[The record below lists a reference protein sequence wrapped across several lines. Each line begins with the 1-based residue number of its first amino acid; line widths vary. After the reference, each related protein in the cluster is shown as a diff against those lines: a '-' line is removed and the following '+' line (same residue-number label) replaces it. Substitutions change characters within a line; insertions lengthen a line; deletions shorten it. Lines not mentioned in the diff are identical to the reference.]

1 MNISYRW
8 LQELVAGLQ
17 LTPLEVADRLA
28 MLGAPVDEV
37 LDLGG
42 PLRDIIVARVEEAG
56 RHPNADR
63 LSLCTVNAGGEALQ
77 VVCGAPNVRAGGY
90 YPFAPVGASLPGGLS
105 IRKAKIRGVESQGML
120 CSPRELGLGRD
131 HEGIMELRGEFE
143 PGRSFIA
150 ALGYDDAR
158 LAVDITPNRPDLLSH
173 LGVARE
179 IAAAVGLEARLH
191 ALPGAAALPEL
202 KQHGDG
208 SARSDAADVTVAIED
223 VDLCPRYYG
232 LVIRG
237 VQVGPSPE
245 WLAARMRAIGLR
257 PISNVVDATNF
268 VLHELGQP
276 LHAFD
281 LQRLGRDVVVRR
293 ARAGERITTLDGV
306 DRALGAGML
315 VIADAQRP
323 VAIAGVMGGADTEVQ
338 DDTRDLL
345 LECALFDPRS
355 VRATRRALGL
365 STDASY
371 RFERGV
377 DPDGTLRA
385 VQRAAE
391 LIVAVA
397 GGRVEADVAA
407 AGPGMAPGAPI
418 RLRLRRVEQVLG
430 EAFTAEAAAGLLRP
444 LGFTVE
450 AGADTLTVGV
460 PGHRRYDVHG
470 EEDLIEEIARRHGYD
485 AFADELRPFR
495 PSSVPSHPL
504 FRTEDRLRTLLVGR
518 GFLEA
523 HTAAFGPEP
532 DGDVALLLPLAATE
546 SRLRRALLPA
556 LVRRVEYNFARGA
569 RSVRLFEL
577 GTVFA
582 PGNAEGGSR
591 GSVAGGREGGGG
603 NAGGGGGTA
612 GGGGGTAGEGGNA
625 GGSGNAG
632 GGGNAGS
639 EPVLPREATRLGVIF
654 TGPRRPPH
662 WGEAEVAFDVWDL
675 KALAAELSAVLGMKL
690 DGGAADPLMEG
701 SLSFRLLS
709 CDDDTAR
716 GVAGRIRADRVDAP
730 AWAGEVWGIEVELP
744 TAAVQR
750 AVRFRELPAF
760 PGIER
765 DLALVMPD
773 SLLAEQVAGVIR
785 GAAGPL
791 LEVVEPFD
799 VYSGSGVPEGSRSV
813 AYRLR
818 FRAADRTLTDAEVD
832 ESVRRILGRLNEET
846 GVRQRA

>member
-8 LQELVAGLQ
+8 LQDLVAGLQ
-17 LTPLEVADRLA
+17 LTPQEVADRLA

-42 PLRDIIVARVEEAG
+42 PLRDIVVARVEEAG

-63 LSLCTVNAGGEALQ
+63 LSLCSVNAGGDMVQ

-90 YPFAPVGASLPGGLS
+90 YPFAPVGASLPGGLA

-143 PGRSFIA
+143 PGRSFIE

-158 LAVDITPNRPDLLSH
+158 LAVDVTPNRPDLLSH

-191 ALPGAAALPEL
+191 AVPGAGALPEL
-202 KQHGDG
+202 KECGDG
-208 SARSDAADVTVAIED
+208 AARVEAANVTVAIED

-237 VQVGPSPE
+237 VTVGPSPE

-268 VLHELGQP
+268 VLHEVGQP

-281 LQRLGRDVVVRR
+281 LQRLGREVVVRR

-306 DRALGAGML
+306 DRALAAGML

-323 VAIAGVMGGADTEVQ
+323 VAIAGVMGGADTEMQ

-345 LECALFDPRS
+345 LECALFDPAS

-377 DPDGTLRA
+377 DPDGALRA

-397 GGRVEADVAA
+397 GGVVEVDVAA
-407 AGPGMAPGAPI
+407 AGPGLAPAAPVH
-418 RLRLRRVEQVLG
+418 LRMRRVEQVLG
-430 EAFTAEAAAGLLRP
+430 EPFTTEAAAGLLRP
-444 LGFTVE
+444 LGFSVD
-450 AGADTLTVGV
+450 ADADILTVGV

-485 AFADELRPFR
+485 EFSDELRPFR

-523 HTAAFGPEP
+523 HTAAFGPES

-546 SRLRRALLPA
+546 SRLRRALLPG

-569 RSVRLFEL
+569 RSIRLFEL

-582 PGNAEGGSR
+582 PGDAGGGVPRGMPGGAEGG
-591 GSVAGGREGGGG
+591 APGG
-603 NAGGGGGTA
+603 
-612 GGGGGTAGEGGNA
+612 
-625 GGSGNAG
+625 
-632 GGGNAGS
+632 
-639 EPVLPREATRLGVIF
+639 EPADSQAPLPLEATRLGVIF
-654 TGPRRPPH
+654 TGPRRPSH
-662 WGEAEVAFDVWDL
+662 WGEPDPAFDVWDL
-675 KALAAELSAVLGMKL
+675 KGLAAELAAALGMKL
-690 DGGAADPLMEG
+690 DAGAADPLMDG
-701 SLSFRLLS
+701 PLSFRLLS
-709 CDDDTAR
+709 CDDDAPR
-716 GVAGRIRADRVDAP
+716 GAAGRIRADRVDAP
-730 AWAGEVWGIEVELP
+730 AWAGDIWGIEIELP
-744 TAAVQR
+744 TAAVQW
-750 AVRFRELPAF
+750 AVRFRDLPAF
-760 PGIER
+760 PAIER

-773 SLLAEQVAGVIR
+773 SLPAADVANVIR
-785 GAAGPL
+785 RAAGPL
-791 LEVVEPFD
+791 LEAVEPFD

-832 ESVRRILGRLNEET
+832 DAVRRTLGGLNEET